1 MPPPETPTHLTIE
14 QALEIA
20 TGLLRSG
27 VWQPA
32 EEIYERV
39 LEAVPDQVDAHHFL
53 GLSRYK
59 RGLHDEGIARVRRAI
74 ELAPAHADAVNNLGN
89 MLIER
94 GRLDEAEAAYRRAVE
109 HNPQHFDAHNNLGS
123 LLRERGRL
131 DDALSAYRQA
141 LALRPDDGDS
151 YRRVGT
157 TLVALGR
164 LDEARDVYRRWL
176 DVEPQSPLAQH
187 YAAACAAVAA
197 PARASDEYVR
207 RTFDTF
213 ATSFDA
219 VLEGLKYRAPALINQ
234 AVAARLGAPSRS
246 LDVLDAGAGTGLC
259 GPGLRPYARRL
270 VGVDLSPG
278 MLAKAHER
286 GGYDQLEEAELSAY
300 MRAHPA
306 AFDLIVSADTFV
318 YLGEL
323 EGPLA
328 AASLALR
335 PGGHVVF
342 TLERDD
348 APPAGGFRIHPHGRY
363 AHGEAYVR
371 ASLQATGFEA
381 TTIERAQPRFE
392 SGQAVEGMLVT
403 ARKSRET

>member
-1 MPPPETPTHLTIE
+1 MTIE

-20 TGLLRSG
+20 TNLLRSG

-74 ELAPAHADAVNNLGN
+74 ELAPTHADAVNNLGN
-89 MLIER
+89 MLIEQ

-109 HNPQHFDAHNNLGS
+109 HNPKHFDAHKNLGS

-131 DDALSAYRQA
+131 DEALSAYQCA

-151 YRRVGT
+151 YRRVGAA
-157 TLVALGR
+157 LVALGR
-164 LDEARDVYRRWL
+164 LDEARDVYRSWL

-187 YAAACAAVAA
+187 YAAACTAVDA

-219 VLEGLKYRAPALINQ
+219 VLEGLKYRAPALIGET
-234 AVAARLGAPSRS
+234 VAALLGAPAQS

-259 GPGLRPYARRL
+259 APSLRPYARRL

-278 MLAKAHER
+278 MLAKARER
-286 GGYDQLEEAELSAY
+286 GGYDLLEEAELSAY

-306 AFDLIVSADTFV
+306 SFDLIVSADTFV
-318 YLGEL
+318 YLGGL
-323 EGPLA
+323 EEPLA
-328 AASLALR
+328 AASSALR

-348 APPAGGFRIHPHGRY
+348 KPPASGFRIQPHGRY

-371 ASLQATGFEA
+371 ASLEAGFEA
-381 TTIERAQPRFE
+381 AKIERAQPRLE
-392 SGQAVEGMLVT
+392 NGRAVEGMLVS
-403 ARKSRET
+403 ARKKAE